1 MLTRRDALRSLLA
14 APLVLT
20 PFGLRPAGA
29 QQGVA
34 LLDVRR
40 QRQFVNP
47 LPRPARATPA
57 TAARHYELAVRQF
70 RGSLGVVDPRTGRPC
85 YRASREVCV
94 NLSRGG
100 LFIHTADP
108 IAPGRRVLVEMHFP
122 DGSPLEAVG
131 RVAWSKRVLGALD
144 EKPKDGIG
152 VEFIV
157 APPDQLVAL
166 DDFLSHED
174 AVAV

>member
-1 MLTRRDALRSLLA
+1 MDDPFSHQRRHPRVPVTL
-14 APLVLT
+14 P
-20 PFGLRPAGA
+20 
-29 QQGVA
+29 
-34 LLDVRR
+34 VRISTID
-40 QRQFVNP
+40 P
-47 LPRPARATPA
+47 
-57 TAARHYELAVRQF
+57 E
-70 RGSLGVVDPRTGRPC
+70 VDPRTGRPC

-100 LFIHTADP
+100 LFIHTVEP

-174 AVAV
+174 AVVPEQQDVLPG

>member
-1 MLTRRDALRSLLA
+1 MDDPFSHQRRHPRVPVTL
-14 APLVLT
+14 P
-20 PFGLRPAGA
+20 
-29 QQGVA
+29 
-34 LLDVRR
+34 VRISTID
-40 QRQFVNP
+40 P
-47 LPRPARATPA
+47 
-57 TAARHYELAVRQF
+57 E
-70 RGSLGVVDPRTGRPC
+70 VDPRTGRPC

-100 LFIHTADP
+100 LFIHTVEP

-174 AVAV
+174 AVVPEQQDVLAG

>member
-1 MLTRRDALRSLLA
+1 MDDPFSQQRRHPRVPVTL
-14 APLVLT
+14 P
-20 PFGLRPAGA
+20 
-29 QQGVA
+29 
-34 LLDVRR
+34 VRISTID
-40 QRQFVNP
+40 P
-47 LPRPARATPA
+47 
-57 TAARHYELAVRQF
+57 EL
-70 RGSLGVVDPRTGRPC
+70 DPRTGRPC

-144 EKPKDGIG
+144 EKPRDGIG

-157 APPDQLVAL
+157 AAPDQLVAL

-174 AVAV
+174 DVAG